1 MNYDILLIVIAIIL
15 LIAIGVLFYIR
26 THDTSHITRRV
37 KKSKPVSFVLETFGL
52 SEKEY
57 PSDTKPTQ
65 EEYDKRKAWL
75 LAKEVPQK
83 NVDEILGTSIL
94 SANNR
99 GDSADNM
106 AHYCCNLPKGRD

>member
-1 MNYDILLIVIAIIL
+1 MNYEILLAIALFIVL
-15 LIAIGVLFYIR
+15 TVWLVYLYIQ

-75 LAKEVPQK
+75 LAKEVPQM